1 MAKNGTVKKTDGAYQ
16 KYKCKCGRYDE
27 EKVVNKE
34 APKSEKKCC
43 NKSECV
49 KAPNGECLNIT
60 IHQEPIDAAIIDA
73 QDEII
78 QEQITENKKL
88 RKEYKKYRLLFAIT
102 AAALMI
108 DAAVSLIYFFVL

>member
-1 MAKNGTVKKTDGAYQ
+1 MNCKKCKKPMSKNGTVKKSTGMFQ
-16 KYKCKCGRYDE
+16 KYKCKCGRYADE
-27 EKVVNKE
+27 QVTGTNKE
-34 APKSEKKCC
+34 TQTTEKKCCGSTC

-78 QEQITENKKL
+78 QEQIAENAKL

-102 AAALMI
+102 L
-108 DAAVSLIYFFVL
+108 